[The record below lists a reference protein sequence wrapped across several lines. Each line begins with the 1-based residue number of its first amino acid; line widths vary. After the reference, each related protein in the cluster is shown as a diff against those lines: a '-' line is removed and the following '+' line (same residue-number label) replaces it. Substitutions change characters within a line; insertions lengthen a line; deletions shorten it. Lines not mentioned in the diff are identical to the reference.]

1 MRLSKT
7 KCAVLLEAF
16 KQFATK
22 PYDQVTFTELEAST
36 GLSRGAILYHI
47 KNKENLFRCVI
58 DDYVLSKS
66 ILTTAYESE
75 IKNYSLWNF
84 IQKFIDLCIED
95 KNELREMGIQN
106 PNLAMLTIEIAAFNN
121 YPMMQEKAEEWY
133 ENDLAIWLNVLER
146 AIKENEIKEDID
158 VKLIVNLF
166 ANIYLGTS
174 HSGIAKHKGYDIALM
189 KREFQFI
196 YDTIKKTNF

>member
-22 PYDQVTFTELEAST
+22 PYDQVTFTELESST

-66 ILTTAYESE
+66 ILTATFESE

-84 IQKFIDLCIED
+84 IQKFIEVCTED
-95 KNELREMGIQN
+95 KNELKEMGIAN
-106 PNLAMLTIEIAAFNN
+106 PNLAMLTIEIAAFYY
-121 YPMMQEKAEEWY
+121 YPMMREKAEEWY
-133 ENDLAIWLNVLER
+133 ENDLAIWVNVLEK
-146 AIKENEIKEDID
+146 AIKEKEIKEDID
-158 VKLIVNLF
+158 IKLTANLF
-166 ANIYLGTS
+166 TNIYLGTS
-174 HSGIAKHKGYDIALM
+174 HSGISKIKGYDINLI
-189 KREFQFI
+189 KKEFQFI
-196 YDTIKKTNF
+196 YNTIKI